1 MNNNYEISSYILE
14 KKKKIFFGFFFFHE
28 RIVADPFIL
37 IIKVCDVEN
46 LIKIFVKKK
55 LKMIFFMFIL
65 SVSI

>member
-1 MNNNYEISSYILE
+1 MRYQVTYS
-14 KKKKIFFGFFFFHE
+14 KKRRKYFLDFFFHE

-55 LKMIFFMFIL
+55 
-65 SVSI
+65 